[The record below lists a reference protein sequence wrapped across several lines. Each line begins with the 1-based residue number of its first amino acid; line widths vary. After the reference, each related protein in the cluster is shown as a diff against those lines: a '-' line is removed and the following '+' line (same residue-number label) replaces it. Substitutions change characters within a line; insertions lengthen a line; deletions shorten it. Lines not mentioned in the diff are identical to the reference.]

1 MWFTGKGDKGTT
13 GLYGSR
19 DRQSKGS
26 LAFEALGTLDEL
38 NSYIGLCASH
48 ARESDCD
55 SGKDSFVISNILFD
69 IQHDLFN
76 VQAEIAGSDKR
87 ILSARINA
95 IENIISGAENS
106 VRPSRGFVLPGAT
119 ILSGHI
125 DVARAIS
132 RRAERQVVS
141 LNEETDV
148 SSTLLSYMNR
158 LSSILYALAR
168 LSVYRAGVKEQ
179 SPRY

>member
-1 MWFTGKGDKGTT
+1 MWFTGKGDKGTA

-19 DRQSKGS
+19 DRQSKDS
-26 LAFEALGTLDEL
+26 LAFETLGTLDEL
-38 NSYIGLCASH
+38 NSYIGLCASY
-48 ARESDCD
+48 ARESEHN
-55 SGKDSFVISNILFD
+55 SGKDPFVISDILFD
-69 IQHDLFN
+69 IQHDLFSA
-76 VQAEIAGSDKR
+76 QAEIAGSDKR
-87 ILSARINA
+87 ILPTRVDV
-95 IENIISGAENS
+95 IENIISGIEKL
-106 VRPSRGFVLPGAT
+106 VKPSRGFVLPGAT

-132 RRAERQVVS
+132 RRAERQAVS
-141 LNEETDV
+141 FNEEAGI

-168 LSVYRAGVKEQ
+168 LSVHRANVKEQ